1 MKEVKRDEENGIK
14 YQSVAGHDIE
24 EKGGNEEELL
34 EGSQGFTAQDVKRLL
49 RHLRDQLIRSDCLK
63 TGQCVSIRQL
73 QLIHSN
79 I

>member
-1 MKEVKRDEENGIK
+1 MDENGIK
-14 YQSVAGHDIE
+14 YQSVAGQDIE

-34 EGSQGFTAQDVKRLL
+34 EGSQGSTGQDVKRLL
-49 RHLRDQLIRSDCLK
+49 RHLSDQLIRSDCLE
-63 TGQCVSIRQL
+63 TGQHVSVRQL